1 MGTTLGNTGL
11 MLVNTLIGVYMFVLM
26 LRFLLHFSKA
36 DYFNPI
42 SQGVVKAT
50 SPLVNPL
57 QKIIRPIGGIDIA
70 TLVVGLIFKAL
81 GIILVLWI
89 AGAGMPAL
97 PSLLI
102 GALAGVLN
110 AILKI
115 YFFAMIILIILSW
128 VAPQANHPGALL
140 VFQITEPVMA
150 PLRRV
155 IPPLGPLD
163 LSPIVLFL
171 IINLLDS
178 LVVNALAR
186 AAGYPVGA
194 LIGF

>member
-1 MGTTLGNTGL
+1 M
-11 MLVNTLIGVYMFVLM
+11 
-26 LRFLLHFSKA
+26 
-36 DYFNPI
+36 
-42 SQGVVKAT
+42 
-50 SPLVNPL
+50 
-57 QKIIRPIGGIDIA
+57 
-70 TLVVGLIFKAL
+70 VGLVFKAL

-89 AGAGMPAL
+89 AGAGMPAI

>member
-1 MGTTLGNTGL
+1 MGTLGNTGL
-11 MLVNTLIGVYMFVLM
+11 MLVNTLISLYLFVLM

-36 DYFNPI
+36 DYYNPI
-42 SQGVVKAT
+42 SQGIVKAT
-50 SPLVNPL
+50 SPVVAPV
-57 QKIIRPIGGIDIA
+57 QKVIRPMGNFDVA
-70 TLVVGLIFKAL
+70 TLIVGMIVKAL
-81 GIILVLWI
+81 GIIAVLWI
-89 AGAGMPAL
+89 AGAGMP
-97 PSLLI
+97 PVVSLLI
-102 GALAGVLN
+102 GALAGVIN

-150 PLRRV
+150 PLRRI

-171 IINLLDS
+171 LINLLDG
-178 LVVNALAR
+178 LVVNSLAR

>member
-1 MGTTLGNTGL
+1 MGTLGNTGL
-11 MLVNTLIGVYMFVLM
+11 MLINTLISLYLFVLM

-36 DYFNPI
+36 DYYNPI
-42 SQGVVKAT
+42 SQGIVKAT
-50 SPLVNPL
+50 SPVVAPV
-57 QKIIRPIGGIDIA
+57 QKVIRPMGNFDVA
-70 TLVVGLIFKAL
+70 TLIVGMIVKAL
-81 GIILVLWI
+81 GIIAVLWI
-89 AGAGMPAL
+89 AGAGMPPAV
-97 PSLLI
+97 SLLI
-102 GALAGVLN
+102 GALAGVIN

-150 PLRRV
+150 PLRRI

-171 IINLLDS
+171 LINLLDG
-178 LVVNALAR
+178 LVVNSLAR